1 MTTDGDRRLLTRV
14 VLRNYKSI
22 KTCDIAPSQVAFLV
36 GPNGSGKSN
45 FLDALRFVAESLRSS
60 IDHALRGRGGINDVR
75 RRSGGH
81 PNHFG
86 IRLEYRIDKHR
97 GHYAFT
103 VAAKPSRGWEIR
115 DEHCEIWSLE
125 GAPSHHHYRVNRG
138 NVQHSSLPSPPRAH
152 ASRLYLV
159 TVSGIEPFGHVYDAF
174 GGMGFYNLIP
184 SAMRSLQDPDP
195 GELLARDGS
204 NAPSVLANLAG
215 RSPVFKHRVEEYL
228 ERIVHGVVRVDPKS
242 VGPMETLEFGQE
254 VKGARHPWRFGTA
267 SMSDGTLRAFGV
279 LLALFQAGGD
289 TATNGQT
296 LVGIEKPELALHP
309 AAAGVLLDAIR
320 EASRHSQVLVTSHS
334 ADLLDNL
341 KEAHESV
348 FAVVAESGV
357 THIGPLDEAGRS
369 TLKKGLFTA
378 GELLRV
384 DQLIPDPKSIPQQ
397 LRLFRSLDPPG

>member
-22 KTCDIAPSQVAFLV
+22 KACNVAPSQVAFLV

-60 IDHALRGRGGINDVR
+60 IDHALRDRGGINDVR

-81 PNHFG
+81 PTHFG
-86 IRLEYRIDKHR
+86 IRLEYRLNKHR
-97 GHYAFT
+97 GYYAFT
-103 VAAKPSRGWEIR
+103 VAAKPARGWEIR
-115 DEHCEIWSLE
+115 DERCEVWSLK
-125 GAPSHHHYRVNRG
+125 GTPLRHHYHVSQG
-138 NVQHSSLPSPPRAH
+138 EVLHSSLPSPPRAH

-174 GGMGFYNLIP
+174 WGMGFYNLIP
-184 SAMRSLQDPDP
+184 SVIRSLQDPDP

-215 RSPVFKHRVEEYL
+215 RSPMFKHRIEEYL

-242 VGPMETLEFGQE
+242 VSPMETLEFGQE
-254 VKGARHPWRFGTA
+254 VKGARHPWRFGAA

-289 TATNGQT
+289 TAAKGRS
-296 LVGIEKPELALHP
+296 LVGIEEPDLALHP
-309 AAAGVLLDAIR
+309 AAAGVLLDALR
-320 EASRHSQVLVTSHS
+320 EASQHSQVLVTSHS

-341 KEAHESV
+341 KEAQESV

-357 THIGPLDEAGRS
+357 THIGPLDEARRS
-369 TLKKGLFTA
+369 ALKKGLFTA

-384 DQLIPDPKSIPQQ
+384 DQLVPDPNSIPQR
-397 LRLFRSLDPPG
+397 LRLFRPLDPAR